1 MFPSGSSHWC
11 LFCSALSAYGSSLV
25 ARQAAVGDESSFW
38 LIRLWARRV
47 IVPRCWTGRVVFS
60 AVFFEGHPSIPDVP
74 GRARPYPTSDTRWVM
89 CQPSCTAVRVGSHEE
104 MIFVSRKYHK
114 STLLFEPA
122 THYLARDFA
131 RTDNIPAAYLMIRKL
146 PCAQQ
151 PWDIALTSNLS
162 VDGLCQ
168 LIYLVATTV
177 QPRARI
183 ADLRVECKQSKL
195 LKRLVNAFNAVKMEQ
210 THWNR
215 ACTMTGSG
223 IPLLTEGSLSR
234 CALQLGWQPAWMTE
248 TQNSTRRTVVPAAE
262 YGAVRSA
269 QQCGSF

>member
-1 MFPSGSSHWC
+1 
-11 LFCSALSAYGSSLV
+11 
-25 ARQAAVGDESSFW
+25 
-38 LIRLWARRV
+38 
-47 IVPRCWTGRVVFS
+47 
-60 AVFFEGHPSIPDVP
+60 
-74 GRARPYPTSDTRWVM
+74 M

-234 CALQLGWQPAWMTE
+234 CALQLG
-248 TQNSTRRTVVPAAE
+248 
-262 YGAVRSA
+262 
-269 QQCGSF
+269 